1 MRRPTLVTAPMFV
14 VAVMGFTVAL
24 STALWGAWNPDD
36 LGATFLTVEAI
47 GLLVG
52 LAAVVA
58 ARGCFVEVRPT
69 TGELRDVVAWRTVRR
84 VDQRTIEHARVRRGA
99 WRWFELELDDGT
111 LHLLVGASPAQFPAR
126 LLPGSAERDLADLD
140 QLMGPDTAG

>member
-1 MRRPTLVTAPMFV
+1 MFV

-24 STALWGAWNPDD
+24 STALWGAWNPDE
-36 LGATFLTVEAI
+36 LGATFVAVEAI

-58 ARGCFVEVRPT
+58 ARGCFVEVRAT

-84 VDQRTIEHARVRRGA
+84 IDQRRIEHARVQRGV

-111 LHLLVGASPAQFPAR
+111 RHLLVGASPAQFPAR

-140 QLMGPDTAG
+140 QLMGPDPTG